1 MWNIFKL
8 NNKNT
13 RDDVNEAGLV
23 IFLLTLNKYMLAYAY
38 HKKTYPWFNHNYA
51 NNRIYRIVACYSIK
65 QHNHF
70 SIYDILLIWS

>member
-1 MWNIFKL
+1 MWNMFKL
-8 NNKNT
+8 NKNT

-38 HKKTYPWFNHNYA
+38 HKKKKYPWFNHNYA

-65 QHNHF
+65 KHNHF
-70 SIYDILLIWS
+70 SIYDILLI